1 MRSEFFLRVFRDFT
15 LNPQRQVS
23 LVALLVM
30 AVHAC
35 ALREAATKR
44 LEVFLLFTPP
54 VVISLF
60 VSFVIHKSIKP
71 RQGESGKRGRA
82 AGIHEKPKR
91 WPRPGYRPIPKV
103 NSRLSTTVVG
113 VTVAAHAL
121 RRPSACPEGL

>member
-44 LEVFLLFTPP
+44 LEVFLLFTPL
-54 VVISLF
+54 S
-60 VSFVIHKSIKP
+60 SFRFSSSIKP